1 MDENLSDIVR
11 DYRLTTRHEGAFTIH
26 FHNDPDAP
34 PSSPQRREVWK
45 KKCNI
50 GRGCQGDVILQVCVE
65 GSRHY
70 TDRAVKKIWLQS
82 RDSHSKR
89 RYEQELAAI
98 IKFSHDRYSKYFVKS
113 LGWYSSP
120 TKLYIDMEYLSA
132 GDLYTYVLE
141 RRVLTEGE
149 CRQVICQ
156 VLSGIS
162 LMHTEGFAHRDIK
175 PQNLLIY
182 RHPEVDPSTLWWIK
196 MADFGISKRFSSDA
210 GATTT
215 ASIGSLD
222 YMAPELLRAEHSLS
236 STQDY
241 QRADMWA
248 LGITAFFIS
257 TNTVPFQSSASTIQF
272 SISPGEPFPSRPLDL
287 RQMSQDGQ
295 DFIREAIK
303 PQPKARPD
311 CLLAMRNAWIWD
323 LFNDHLAPSIRDQAS
338 PVSSRASFFHEDTR
352 EIITLTSRPSS
363 SGLTAQNET
372 VLEQARLTLELPRL
386 LGAEISE
393 QLGIEVG
400 IGYIDTVNSRLHCD
414 GNVNT
419 PDEAGSLPLSISGN
433 GKKGMT
439 SVSDQ
444 PNPSVI
450 LTNLIVHEA
459 LELATRK
466 KQIDEM
472 KMLIDRGCDVEARNS
487 SGETLLYWAA
497 RVGSE
502 AAVRLLIENKASP
515 EVGGSRGATPLIAA
529 TRWRHFEVAK
539 LLLEEGADANAS
551 DDASWTPLMFA
562 VYENSPSLTKL
573 LITHGARLNT
583 RNDEGLTALFLAVQG
598 GRQDTLQ
605 ILLEAKSDVEARD
618 NNGATSL
625 IAAVNGGYLKVVKAL
640 LEQSANV
647 EAKDP
652 RGDTV
657 LVKAIDKGY
666 ATVVKILLE
675 KGAKIEAKGPSGET
689 ALMRAAARGS
699 ATVVKVLLDKGAK
712 IEAKDDDG
720 ETALVKAVDR
730 GYVVVVKLLLEKGA
744 DYEAHNSQDKPC
756 VVVAASRNYD
766 SIRKLLLEK
775 GAKRDVSYYIAR
787 MT

>member
-11 DYRLTTRHEGAFTIH
+11 DYRLTMRHEGALTIH

-50 GRGCQGDVILQVCVE
+50 GRGGQGEVILQVCVE
-65 GSRHY
+65 GSRHH

-82 RDSHSKR
+82 RDSQSKR
-89 RYEQELAAI
+89 RYERELAAI

-120 TKLYIDMEYLSA
+120 TKLYIAMEYLSA
-132 GDLYTYVLE
+132 GDLYTYVRE
-141 RRVLTEGE
+141 RHVLTEGE

-162 LMHTEGFAHRDIK
+162 LMHAEGFAHRDIK

-257 TNTVPFQSSASTIQF
+257 TNTVPFQSPASTIQF
-272 SISPGEPFPSRPLDL
+272 SISRGEPFPSRHLDL

-311 CLLAMRNAWIWD
+311 CRLAMRHSWIWD
-323 LFNDHLAPSIRDQAS
+323 LFNDISAPSIRDQ
-338 PVSSRASFFHEDTR
+338 
-352 EIITLTSRPSS
+352 
-363 SGLTAQNET
+363 
-372 VLEQARLTLELPRL
+372 L

-393 QLGIEVG
+393 QLGMEVG
-400 IGYIDTVNSRLHCD
+400 IGHIDTVNSQLHCEGD
-414 GNVNT
+414 VNT
-419 PDEAGSLPLSISGN
+419 PDEAGSLSLSISGN
-433 GKKGMT
+433 GERGMT
-439 SVSDQ
+439 GVSDE
-444 PNPSVI
+444 PNPDVTP
-450 LTNLIVHEA
+450 TNLIVHEA

-466 KQIDEM
+466 KQIEEM

-487 SGETLLYWAA
+487 SGETPLYWAA

-515 EVGGSRGATPLIAA
+515 EVGGSSGATPLIAA

-539 LLLEEGADANAS
+539 LLLEEGADVNAS
-551 DDASWTPLMFA
+551 DDASWTPLMFS

-573 LITHGARLNT
+573 LITHGARLDT
-583 RNDEGLTALFLAVQG
+583 RNDEGLTALFLAAQR
-598 GRQDTLQ
+598 GRQDTLE
-605 ILLEAKSDVEARD
+605 ILLEANSDIEARD
-618 NNGATSL
+618 NTGATSL
-625 IAAVNGGYLKVVKAL
+625 IAAVNGGHFKVVKAL

-647 EAKDP
+647 EAKDL
-652 RGDTV
+652 RGETA

-666 ATVVKILLE
+666 ATVVKVLLE
-675 KGAKIEAKGPSGET
+675 KGAEIEAKGHSGET
-689 ALMRAAARGS
+689 ALIRAAARGS
-699 ATVVKVLLDKGAK
+699 ATLVKGLLVMGAK
-712 IEAKDDDG
+712 IEAKDVDG

-730 GYVVVVKLLLEKGA
+730 GYGVVVKLLLEKGA

-756 VVVAASRNYD
+756 LVVAASRNYD